1 MSLEMVTDVLHMV
14 SVVVLTVSALLAVA
28 RIVVGPTV
36 LNRALANDVL
46 VATLVCT
53 LGLEAVI
60 SDHSSTLPILISLS
74 LLGFISTVAISRF
87 VARDIDEDSSR
98 LRAPGLSATTNQTQG
113 SEDR

>member
-1 MSLEMVTDVLHMV
+1 MTIIQWATGIMLAAA
-14 SVVVLTVSALLAVA
+14 ALLALARMVA
-28 RIVVGPTV
+28 GPTV

-87 VARDIDEDSSR
+87 VARDIDEDETTVA
-98 LRAPGLSATTNQTQG
+98 APGLPAEPG
-113 SEDR
+113 GARRRDGR

>member
-1 MSLEMVTDVLHMV
+1 MSLEAVIDVLHV
-14 SVVVLTVSALLAVA
+14 LSVVVLTISALLAVA
-28 RIVVGPTV
+28 RIAVGPTV

-87 VARDIDEDSSR
+87 VARDIDEDETTVA
-98 LRAPGLSATTNQTQG
+98 APGLPAEPG
-113 SEDR
+113 GARRRDGR